1 MSLFAHTNVL
11 ILFFA
16 LFGFKLWQPHRREI
30 FRFLKLKK
38 TDLNFVLKELK
49 KMFFFLNPEISL

>member
-30 FRFLKLKK
+30 IRFLKLKK

-49 KMFFFLNPEISL
+49 KNVFLKKS